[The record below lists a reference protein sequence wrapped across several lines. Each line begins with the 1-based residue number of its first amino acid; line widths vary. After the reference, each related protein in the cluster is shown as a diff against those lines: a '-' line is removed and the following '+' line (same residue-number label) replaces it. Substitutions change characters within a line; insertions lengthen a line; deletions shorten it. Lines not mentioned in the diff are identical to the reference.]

1 MRIINKIKN
10 YLVSQDLV
18 KQYNRQLEL
27 RTKYFIRA
35 EHLKECIYKCKERGT
50 TDETYCEHEV
60 IVSLTTFGKRFYDV
74 ATTIESIMQ
83 GSMLPNRIILWLA
96 EEEFNDVILPHS
108 LQLQQ
113 KRGLEI
119 RYCKDI
125 RSYKKLIPTLKK
137 YPDAVVITVDDDVL
151 YEADLIENLFR
162 SFKANPGCIC
172 AGRVHKI
179 TLDDYARPLGY
190 LRWEW
195 GKGTMKASTLNFF
208 TGVGGVLYPPHCLDE
223 EVFNEAIFTDIC
235 KHADDIWFYAM
246 AKKRGTNIVKCFT
259 HNPEGG
265 DYLINEDVQDVG
277 LSAINVC
284 GQHLNDTQ
292 FQAVF
297 EYYNLHHIY
306 HQYHL
311 CR

>member
-1 MRIINKIKN
+1 MRIINRIKN
-10 YLVSQDLV
+10 YLVSQNLV
-18 KQYNRQLEL
+18 NQYSRQLEL
-27 RTKYFIRA
+27 QTKYFIRA
-35 EHLKECIYKCKERGT
+35 ERLRECIYKCKERGT
-50 TDETYCEHEV
+50 TDEKYCDHEV

-96 EEEFNDVILPHS
+96 EDEFENKALPIS
-108 LQLQQ
+108 LQLQH

-125 RSYKKLIPTLKK
+125 RSYKKLIPTLKE
-137 YPDAVVITVDDDVL
+137 YPNAVIITVDDDVL

-162 SFKANPGCIC
+162 SHKANPNSIC

-179 TLDDYARPLGY
+179 KLDECAKPLGY
-190 LRWEW
+190 LQWDW
-195 GKGTMKASTLNFF
+195 GKGTMTASPLNFF

-223 EVFNEAIFTDIC
+223 EVFNEDVFINIC

-246 AKKRGTNIVKCFT
+246 AKKKGTDIIKCFT
-259 HNPEGG
+259 HNLEGG
-265 DYLINEDVQDVG
+265 DYLLNENVQDVG
-277 LSAINVC
+277 LVSINVC

-292 FQAVF
+292 FNSVF
-297 EYYNLHHIY
+297 NHYNLYRIY
-306 HQYHL
+306 NQ
-311 CR
+311 